1 MTETSV
7 PPRTGFIAGAWLD
20 PLTFPFN
27 SNFPTPDRM
36 PRISMAGL
44 PSIEARV
51 KRLLTFLTGH
61 PHITQLVAHS
71 AGCLPIHAC
80 MDQLHGRGIGKVVL
94 LNPAPLPGVKLDLG
108 DPLFW
113 MTLKYGM
120 QLLRGRGV
128 RLTKEEFAKLSVEM
142 SPSEYQ
148 HMVPE
153 PGNFL
158 LELARAQWRKQVPV
172 SQHNIGIITY
182 ISGKADTM
190 LGRSQFLTQALW
202 HGFENVREFNRVR
215 VGGGAS
221 GDWLI
226 KNALPGGP
234 GEISS
239 SHFGSMERFDI
250 MLELLEKKNGFT
262 L

>member
-1 MTETSV
+1 MPETLV

-27 SNFPTPDRM
+27 NNFPTPDRM
-36 PRISMAGL
+36 ARISMAGL
-44 PSIEARV
+44 PSVEARAEH
-51 KRLLTFLTGH
+51 LLTFLMGN
-61 PHITQLVAHS
+61 PNVKQLIAHS

-80 MDQLHGRGIGKVVL
+80 AALLRNRRIEKVVL
-94 LNPAPLPGVKLDLG
+94 LNPAPLPGVKLDLR

-113 MTLKYGM
+113 MTLRYGM
-120 QLLRGRGV
+120 KLLRGRSV
-128 RLTKEEFAKLSVEM
+128 RLTRKEFTKLSVEM
-142 SPSEYQ
+142 SPSAYQ

-153 PGNFL
+153 PGRFL
-158 LELARAQWRKQVPV
+158 LELAKAQWRKQVPV
-172 SQHNIGIITY
+172 SQHNIDIITY

-190 LGRSQFLTQALW
+190 LGRSQFQTQALW
-202 HGFENVREFNRVR
+202 HGFGNVREFNRVR
-215 VGGGAS
+215 VDGGLRGR
-221 GDWLI
+221 WLTN
-226 KNALPGGP
+226 NALQGGP

-239 SHFGSMERFDI
+239 SHFSSMERFDI